1 MDDMIMLQF
10 DFRDDMLPFFFFVIK
25 DESIKGKY
33 TACSER
39 MTDRASL
46 LSTTQKHS
54 VVGN

>member
-10 DFRDDMLPFFFFVIK
+10 DFRDDIMLRFFFFVI
-25 DESIKGKY
+25 SIKGKY